1 MQTLERVGQMTKIQK
16 DYRNWI
22 VWMALVVSLSL
33 IPWLLFTIKDNI
45 FQPKV
50 FLILLLYFITH
61 DLIKRVPTPEQQI
74 QNLRNRKVR
83 I

>member
-1 MQTLERVGQMTKIQK
+1 MTKIQK

-33 IPWLLFTIKDNI
+33 IAWLSFTIKDDI

-61 DLIKRVPTPEQQI
+61 DLIKRLPTPEQQKNNKYNCADGSI
-74 QNLRNRKVR
+74 VKRETEK
-83 I
+83 